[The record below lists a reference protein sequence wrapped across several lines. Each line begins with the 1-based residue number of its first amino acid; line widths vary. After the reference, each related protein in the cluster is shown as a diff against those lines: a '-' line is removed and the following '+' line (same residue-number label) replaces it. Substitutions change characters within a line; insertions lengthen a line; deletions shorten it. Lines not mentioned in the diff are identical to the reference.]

1 MKAHWSE
8 RLALGLYSAAMV
20 LAQPLLRL
28 KLLLRSRKEPAYG
41 QDVAQRFGCYAGLAP
56 TDKPFIW
63 VHAVSLG
70 ETRAVAPLLRHLR
83 QALPGMRL
91 LLTHGTATGLEAGR
105 ALLQPAFAA

>member
-70 ETRAVAPLLRHLR
+70 ETRVAAVLIDALRAQHPRL
-83 QALPGMRL
+83 RL
-91 LLTHGTATGLEAGR
+91 LISK
-105 ALLQPAFAA
+105 